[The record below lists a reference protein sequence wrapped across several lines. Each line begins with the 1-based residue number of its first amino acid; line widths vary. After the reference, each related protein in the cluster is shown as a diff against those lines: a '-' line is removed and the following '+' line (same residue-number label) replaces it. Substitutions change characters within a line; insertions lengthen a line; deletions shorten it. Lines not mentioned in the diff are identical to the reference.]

1 MSVLWIEG
9 SHSLDGRI
17 KIQGSKNGVL
27 PVMAASLLHEGTTIL
42 EHVPKIQ
49 DVFCMMGILASLGC
63 KCTVEEERLV
73 LDAGCLKTTEIP
85 ENLAGQMRSSVMLL
99 GPLLARSGRVSTSLP
114 GGCRIGKRP
123 VDLHLAGL
131 RALGACVGQ
140 EGADITAWTPKCGLT
155 GGEVRL
161 SYPSVGATENILMA
175 AAGASGET
183 ILHGAAREP
192 EIEILC
198 AFLNQLGVKVRG
210 AGTSCISVM
219 GKGVTRDTIFPLPGD
234 RIVAGTYLGAVM
246 SAGGSVLLERAP
258 ILHMGKTLELA
269 KAMGAEILPEPGGL
283 RVIMKGRP
291 RAAELR
297 TGPYP
302 EFPTDMQSVM
312 MAVMARANGI
322 SCIRETVFESRF
334 SMAKELRKLGAD
346 IIIEDNLA
354 RVAGR
359 DVLTG
364 TFVEASDLRGGAAL
378 AVACLGALG
387 ESRVGGYEHISR
399 GYEDISRDLSGVG
412 ARIALLPES
421 EST

>member
-9 SHSLDGRI
+9 LHSLDGRI

-63 KCTVEEERLV
+63 KCTMEEDRLV
-73 LDAGCLKTTEIP
+73 LDASSLKTTEIP
-85 ENLAGQMRSSVMLL
+85 AELAGKMRSSVMLL
-99 GPLLARSGRVSTSLP
+99 GPLLARCGSVSTSLP

-131 RALGACVGQ
+131 RALGALVDQ
-140 EGADITAWTPKCGLT
+140 EGADITAWIPKCGLT
-155 GGEVRL
+155 GGEVHL

-183 ILHGAAREP
+183 VLHSAAREP

-198 AFLNQLGVKVRG
+198 AFLKQLGVKVRG

-219 GKGVTRDTIFPLPGD
+219 GTGTTRDSVFPLPGD

-246 SAGGSVLLERAP
+246 SVGGSVLLERAP
-258 ILHMGKTLELA
+258 VPHMGKTLELA
-269 KAMGAEILPEPGGL
+269 KAMGAELFLEAGGL
-283 RVIMKGRP
+283 RVTMSGRP
-291 RAAELR
+291 RAADVR

-312 MAVMARANGI
+312 MAVMARADGI
-322 SCIRETVFESRF
+322 SHIRETVFESRF

-354 RVAGR
+354 RVAGMEA
-359 DVLTG
+359 LTG

-378 AVACLGALG
+378 AVACLGAFG
-387 ESRVGGYEHISR
+387 ESQIGGYEHISR
-399 GYEDISRDLSGVG
+399 GYEDISRDLAGAG
-412 ARIALLPES
+412 ARIALLPD
-421 EST
+421 TGGT